1 MAGYGYIYMHPPA
14 QDTNTNDEANGITFC
29 VFYDTQT
36 NGMCVS
42 MCWTLCLCYVCAHD
56 MSMCCSMCPSVSSAV
71 FCAFIHCYTPVCF
84 LADWSTEGCQLMM
97 QDAETVTCACNHLT
111 AFSVLQVKRF

>member
-1 MAGYGYIYMHPPA
+1 MVGYGYIYTYMHPPA
-14 QDTNTNDEANGITFC
+14 QDTNTNDEANGMTSC

-42 MCWTLCLCYVCAHD
+42 MC
-56 MSMCCSMCPSVSSAV
+56 CPCVSSAV